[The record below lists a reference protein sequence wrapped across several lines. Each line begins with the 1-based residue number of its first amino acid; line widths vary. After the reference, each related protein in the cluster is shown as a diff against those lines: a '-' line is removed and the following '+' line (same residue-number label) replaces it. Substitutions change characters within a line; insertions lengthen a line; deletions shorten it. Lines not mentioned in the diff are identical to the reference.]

1 MAAAPAGEAVQMAV
15 VQVAAAPAQGSNRG
29 DGGWFRQAAMTLAQ
43 CFGDAGPAGARAAMV
58 RQLEAQGKTRAHEH
72 GGSGGDD
79 MNSKSLFLLHLL

>member
-1 MAAAPAGEAVQMAV
+1 MAAAPAGAA

-29 DGGWFRQAAMTLAQ
+29 DGGWCRPALTLAQ

-58 RQLEAQGKTRAHEH
+58 RQLEAQGKTRAHGH

-79 MNSKSLFLLHLL
+79 MNSKSLFLLRLL